1 MIFERKILLGEGK
14 ELVFQLGKV
23 AKQANG
29 AAWVRFGDNVVL
41 VTAVMSDKPREGIDF
56 FPLLVDYEERFY
68 AAGKIPGGYIKREGK
83 PSDEAIL
90 SARLIDRPIRPLF
103 PDGFFNDVHIVATV
117 LSVDM
122 VYQPDILAING
133 ASLALAVSDIPF
145 MGPVAAVRVGMIDGR
160 FIVNPTSEELE
171 RSSINLTVAGKE
183 EGIVMVEAGAKEVPE
198 DVMVDAIE
206 FGFEYIKKIIEVQK
220 EIAAEIGKEKV
231 VVQEPQ
237 RDEELFARVVEL
249 AMDGINGA
257 LDICGKKE
265 RNKAI
270 SLVKSGVME
279 ALGEE
284 YVEREAEV
292 NSIIDEL
299 VKGEMRRRI
308 VQEGRRVDGRGYTD
322 IRPITCEVGI
332 LPRTHGSALF
342 TRGETQ
348 ALVTTTLGMVGEEQ
362 LIDGLST
369 KESKKFILHYNFPPY
384 SVGEVRPMRG
394 PGRREIGHGAL
405 AERAI
410 LAVMPSEAEFPY
422 TVRVVSEI
430 LESNGSSSMATVCG
444 SSMALMDAGVP
455 LRAAV
460 AGIAMGL
467 IQEGGKTVV
476 LSDIL
481 GMEDHYGDMD
491 FKVAGTTKGVTALQM
506 DIKVPNISTDTM
518 RRALRQAHEGRMFIL
533 DKMNKAIDKPRDSLS
548 PYAPSIIV
556 TTISPDKI
564 SSVIGPGGRVIKDII
579 ERTGVKIDIEQ
590 DGTVYI
596 ASTTQ
601 EGGQE
606 ALEIIK
612 DITTDYSEGDVLLG
626 KVVRTTDFGA
636 FVQLPNGKEGLLH
649 ISEID
654 HKRIRRVEDE
664 LHVGDE
670 VMVKVKNID
679 KLGRINLSRKELL
692 PKSEQ
697 QVERKNRGYHSRR
710 RPGR

>member
-1 MIFERKILLGEGK
+1 MIFEKKISLGEGK

-29 AAWVRFGDNVVL
+29 AVWVKFGDNVVL

-103 PDGFFNDVHIVATV
+103 PEGFFNDVHVVATV

-133 ASLALAVSDIPF
+133 ASLALVVSDIPF
-145 MGPVAAVRVGMIDGR
+145 MGPIAAVRVGMVDGN
-160 FIVNPTSEELE
+160 FVVNPTSEELE

-183 EGIVMVEAGAKEVPE
+183 EGIVMVEAGAKEVSE

-206 FGFEYIKKIIEVQK
+206 FGFEYIKKIIDVQK
-220 EIAAEIGKEKV
+220 EIASEIGKEKIA
-231 VVQEPQ
+231 VQPPEK
-237 RDEELFARVVEL
+237 DEEFFRKVVEL
-249 AMDGINGA
+249 ARDGVNSA
-257 LDICGKKE
+257 LDIHSKKD
-265 RNKAI
+265 RNRAI
-270 SLVKSGVME
+270 SLVKADVMNM
-279 ALGEE
+279 LGEE
-284 YVEREAEV
+284 YAGRELEV
-292 NSIIDEL
+292 NSIVDEL
-299 VKGEMRRRI
+299 VKAEMRRRI
-308 VQEGRRVDGRGYTD
+308 VEEGRRVDGRSYTD

-455 LRAAV
+455 LKAAV

-467 IQEGGKTVV
+467 IQKGDKTVV

-533 DKMNKAIDKPRDSLS
+533 DKMSRAIDKPRESLS

-612 DITTDYSEGDVLLG
+612 DITTDYNEGDVLLG

-654 HKRIRRVEDE
+654 HRRIRKVEDE

-697 QVERKNRGYHSRR
+697 QPER
-710 RPGR
+710 RPKNYRGRRHSGR